1 MENLVSEE
9 LKNKLMSEYGMSK
22 VQVNSSTVEKVVRYF
37 MESEEDVVYEE
48 KMRELENADVSLRAS
63 LNLIR
68 ERERIAEQQEEQI
81 NKLEE
86 KIVSVEERFGEIK
99 DKRAITAIQ
108 LFNTIAKCANEFT
121 SREDSAKYASYA
133 VYAYLA
139 GRIGT
144 GFTPCEEG
152 EQIDFSF
159 YNPIDQRKAGRRR

>member
-22 VQVNSSTVEKVVRYF
+22 VQVNGTTVEKVVRCF
-37 MESEEDVVYEE
+37 MDSEEDVVLQE
-48 KMRELENADVSLRAS
+48 KIREIENADVLLHAS

-68 ERERIAEQQEEQI
+68 EREREVERIEER
-81 NKLEE
+81 LL
-86 KIVSVEERFGEIK
+86 SVEERYGEIE

-108 LFNTIAKCANEFT
+108 LFNTIAKCANDFT

-144 GFTPCEEG
+144 GFMQCEEG

-159 YNPIDQRKAGRRR
+159 PEPVAQRKAGRRR